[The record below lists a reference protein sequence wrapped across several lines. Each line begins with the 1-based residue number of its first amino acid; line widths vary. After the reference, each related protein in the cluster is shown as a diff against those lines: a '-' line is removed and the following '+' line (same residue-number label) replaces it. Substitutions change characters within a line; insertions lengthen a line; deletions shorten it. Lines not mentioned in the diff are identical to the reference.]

1 MNSLKD
7 PRLNEKLDR
16 TGREITR
23 ASVLPDEE
31 AGDVASAP
39 FLFKRVRALVE
50 QEQKQRGA
58 GSIWTGFRSATRK
71 AIPGMVVV
79 AALSSGLSLYSAGN
93 KSGNP
98 AFSVDAYLG
107 TNEAGIEN
115 MFFAE
120 RRPLTTEEV
129 LATIINRDERE
140 AGK

>member
-7 PRLNEKLDR
+7 SGLNEKLDR
-16 TGREITR
+16 TGREITL
-23 ASVLPDEE
+23 ASITPDQE

-39 FLFKRVRALVE
+39 FLFTRVRTLIE
-50 QEQKQRGA
+50 QERKQREADG
-58 GSIWTGFRSATRK
+58 IWTGFSSASRK
-71 AIPGMVVV
+71 AIPAMVIV
-79 AALSSGLSLYSAGN
+79 AALSLGLSLYTAGN
-93 KSGNP
+93 KSGKS

>member
-7 PRLNEKLDR
+7 SGLNEKLDR
-16 TGREITR
+16 IGCELTR
-23 ASVLPDEE
+23 ASVLTDQE
-31 AGDVASAP
+31 AGDVATAP
-39 FLFKRVRALVE
+39 FLFTRVRALIE
-50 QEQKQRGA
+50 QERKQREA
-58 GSIWTGFRSATRK
+58 VRMWTGFRSASRK
-71 AIPGMVVV
+71 AIPAMVIV
-79 AALSSGLSLYSAGN
+79 AALSLGLSLYTARNKTGN
-93 KSGNP
+93 S

-107 TNEAGIEN
+107 TNDAGIDN

>member
-1 MNSLKD
+1 MNSPKD
-7 PRLNEKLDR
+7 SVLNERLDR
-16 TGREITR
+16 TGREIAR
-23 ASVLPDEE
+23 ASVLPDQK

-39 FLFKRVRALVE
+39 FLFPRVRALID
-50 QEQKQRGA
+50 QERKQREA
-58 GSIWTGFRSATRK
+58 GGIWTGFRSASRK
-71 AIPGMVVV
+71 AIPAMVIV
-79 AALSSGLSLYSAGN
+79 AALSLGLSLYTAGN
-93 KSGNP
+93 KSANS

-129 LATIINRDERE
+129 LATIINERE

>member
-7 PRLNEKLDR
+7 PVLNDRLDR
-16 TGREITR
+16 TGREIAR
-23 ASVLPDEE
+23 ASVIPDQE
-31 AGDVASAP
+31 AGDVATAP
-39 FLFKRVRALVE
+39 FLFTRVRALID
-50 QEQKQRGA
+50 QERKQREA
-58 GSIWTGFRSATRK
+58 GGIWTGFRSASKK
-71 AIPGMVVV
+71 AIPAMVIV
-79 AALSSGLSLYSAGN
+79 AALSFGLSLYTAGN
-93 KSGNP
+93 KSANS

-129 LATIINRDERE
+129 LATIINERE

>member
-7 PRLNEKLDR
+7 SGLNGKLDR
-16 TGREITR
+16 IGRELTR
-23 ASVLPDEE
+23 ASVLPEQE

-39 FLFKRVRALVE
+39 FLLTRVRALIE
-50 QEQKQRGA
+50 QERKQREA
-58 GSIWTGFRSATRK
+58 GRIWTGFRSASRK
-71 AIPGMVVV
+71 AIPAMVIV
-79 AALSSGLSLYSAGN
+79 AALSLGLSLYTAGN
-93 KSGNP
+93 KSGNS

-129 LATIINRDERE
+129 LATIISRDERE